1 MTERYAEVG
10 RVFGLASEDVLGY
23 PPERTHLDSGRI
35 PAALK
40 SKIGE
45 NGTFACA
52 WRNIEARRI
61 FWSVTSKGS

>member
-1 MTERYAEVG
+1 MAERYAKVG
-10 RVFGLASEDVLGY
+10 RVFGLALEDVLGY

-35 PAALK
+35 PAALE

-45 NGTFACA
+45 DETFACA
-52 WRNIEARRI
+52 GRNIEARSI

>member
-1 MTERYAEVG
+1 MTERYVEVG

-23 PPERTHLDSGRI
+23 PPERTHLDSVRF

-40 SKIGE
+40 SEIGE
-45 NGTFACA
+45 DGTFACA
-52 WRNIEARRI
+52 WRNTEARSI